1 MRVASLVFLLGSIAA
16 LKVDN
21 ADREWERPI
30 AKVVKMLKDMTAQL
44 QKEADTD
51 AEMYEQMACWCETG
65 GKAKEFAIKTGEQ
78 RVKDLGAA
86 IEEYAAKSEQLK
98 SDIEGLNADVE
109 EKTTALQEATGI
121 RDKEL
126 AEFNAEE
133 KDMIQSI
140 TSLKGAVTVMS
151 KAHGES
157 ALLQV
162 KDILRHQSKR
172 YRHMFGQSLSDKQRH
187 AVMSLIQERSTSLSL
202 ARTPASGE
210 IFGILKQ
217 MKESFETNMANS
229 KKDEEQAAADY
240 AQLKEAKTKEI
251 AAANSQIESKTVNLG
266 DTEEKFALSTQ
277 DKKDTEKALAADI
290 EFLADLQSKCATAD
304 QEYQARVK
312 VRTEEMKAVSET
324 LEIVTSEEAND
335 AFTKSM
341 AFIQLTRV
349 SGSRAKASSLLKSVG
364 QKLRS
369 PRLVTLSVSMRLDA
383 FAEVKK
389 EIDLMVAELKKESK
403 DEVADRDYCIKSL
416 NENEK
421 QNAAATDT
429 KNDLDTKIADLTA
442 SITTLTEDI
451 AALKA
456 EVTSTQVEMKKANA
470 IREEENKDFQM
481 TIQDQRATQAILEKA
496 LDRLKEFYEKKA
508 LLQEEQAPGAGEA
521 LAPPPAQATY
531 KPSAGGGGV
540 MVMIEDVIKESKQ
553 VETDAIADEQSA
565 QAAYEGFIKDS
576 NKLIN
581 ANNEDIANKSEA
593 KAKDDMEKATAEGD
607 LKATVDTILTLADTS
622 KTLHDQCDFLL
633 KNFEERQSSRTQE
646 IDALNQAKAIFS
658 GMKF

>member
-1 MRVASLVFLLGSIAA
+1 MGVTAVLVLLLGSAVA
-16 LKVDN
+16 LTVDN
-21 ADREWERPI
+21 TDQQWERPI

-44 QKEADTD
+44 QKEADAD

-65 GKAKEFAIKTGEQ
+65 GKAKELSIKTGEQ
-78 RVKDLGAA
+78 RVKDLAAA
-86 IEEYAAKSEQLK
+86 IDEYSAKSVQLK
-98 SDIEGLNADVE
+98 SDIEGLTADVE
-109 EKTTALQEATGI
+109 EKETALQEATGI

-140 TSLKGAVTVMS
+140 TSLKGAVVVMS

-162 KDILRHQSKR
+162 KDLLRRTHNK
-172 YRHMFGQSLSDKQRH
+172 YRRVMGEALSDKQRH
-187 AVMSLIQERSTSLSL
+187 AVMSLIQERSSALSLS
-202 ARTPASGE
+202 RTPASGE

-217 MKESFETNMANS
+217 MKEQFETSLATS
-229 KKDEEQAAADY
+229 KKEEAQAASDFT
-240 AQLKEAKTKEI
+240 QMKEAKTKEI
-251 AAANSQIESKTVNLG
+251 AAANDQIESKTVNLG
-266 DTEEKFALSTQ
+266 DTEEKFAMSTQ
-277 DKKDTEKALAADI
+277 DKKDTETALAADT

-324 LEIVTSEEAND
+324 LGMLTSEEAND

-341 AFIQLTRV
+341 SFIQVRKV
-349 SGSRAKASSLLKSVG
+349 SGSRKKAAQLLKSVG
-364 QKLRS
+364 QKFKN
-369 PRLVTLSVSMRLDA
+369 PRLMTLSVKMRLDA

-421 QNAAATDT
+421 QTAAATDT
-429 KNDLDTKIADLTA
+429 KGDLDTKIADLT
-442 SITTLTEDI
+442 STISELTEAI

-456 EVTSTQVEMKKANA
+456 EVTSTQVEMKKATA
-470 IREEENKDFQM
+470 IREEENKDFTM

-496 LDRLKEFYEKKA
+496 LDRLKAFYEKKA
-508 LLQEEQAPGAGEA
+508 LLQEDQAPGEA

-540 MVMIEDVIKESKQ
+540 MAMIEDVIKESK
-553 VETDAIADEQSA
+553 VAETDAIADETSA
-565 QAAYEGFIKDS
+565 TTAYEGFIKDS
-576 NKLIN
+576 NKLIT
-581 ANNEDIANKSEA
+581 ANTEDIASKSEA
-593 KAKDDMEKATAEGD
+593 KAKADMEKAIAEGD
-607 LKATVDTILTLADTS
+607 SKETVELILTLADTS

-633 KNFEERQSSRTQE
+633 KNFEERQSSRSQE

>member
-1 MRVASLVFLLGSIAA
+1 MKGFAFLGLFLCASA
-16 LKVDN
+16 LNN
-21 ADREWERPI
+21 ADAEWKERPI

-44 QKEADTD
+44 EKEAEAD

-65 GKAKEFAIKTGEQ
+65 GKAKDLAIKTGTQ
-78 RVKDLGAA
+78 RITDLGAA
-86 IEEYAAKSEQLK
+86 IEEYSAKAAQLT
-98 SDIEGLNADVE
+98 SDIEALKEDVA
-109 EKTTALQEATGI
+109 EKEKALQEATGI

-126 AEFNAEE
+126 AEFNVEE

-140 TSLKGAVTVMS
+140 TSLKGAVVVMS

-157 ALLQV
+157 ALLQI
-162 KDILRHQSKR
+162 KDLLRRQSKK
-172 YRHMFGQSLSDKQRH
+172 YRHVLAETLSDKQRH
-187 AVMSLIQERSTSLSL
+187 TVMSLIQERSSSLSL
-202 ARTPASGE
+202 ASTPASGE

-217 MKESFETNMANS
+217 MKESFETNMATS
-229 KKDEEQAAADY
+229 KKEEEQAASDF
-240 AQLKEAKTKEI
+240 AQMKEAKTKEI
-251 AAANSQIESKTVNLG
+251 AAANDQIESKTVQLG
-266 DTEEKFALSTQ
+266 DTEEKFAMSTQ

-364 QKLRS
+364 QKLTS

-429 KNDLDTKIADLTA
+429 KGDLDTKIADLTA

-456 EVTSTQVEMKKANA
+456 EVTSTQVEMKKATA

-508 LLQEEQAPGAGEA
+508 NAIREEE
-521 LAPPPAQATY
+521 
-531 KPSAGGGGV
+531 
-540 MVMIEDVIKESKQ
+540 
-553 VETDAIADEQSA
+553 
-565 QAAYEGFIKDS
+565 
-576 NKLIN
+576 NK
-581 ANNEDIANKSEA
+581 
-593 KAKDDMEKATAEGD
+593 
-607 LKATVDTILTLADTS
+607 
-622 KTLHDQCDFLL
+622 
-633 KNFEERQSSRTQE
+633 
-646 IDALNQAKAIFS
+646 
-658 GMKF
+658 